1 MPPRPAPTPRRIS
14 RSASA
19 ATATLQERVD
29 ELEATVESL
38 GLERDEAVQ
47 QAAEYEERAVQW
59 EAYATAAERSS
70 ADRDAA
76 LRRLVSTDGD
86 DAETVDPEAD
96 ALEDVQRLVYRLRSS
111 LAFTLRLRMIFSTK
125 GHPTISMPTPTHR
138 SVPFS

>member
-38 GLERDEAVQ
+38 GSGRDEAVQ

-59 EAYATAAERSS
+59 EGARGAPR
-70 ADRDAA
+70 
-76 LRRLVSTDGD
+76 
-86 DAETVDPEAD
+86 ETEA
-96 ALEDVQRLVYRLRSS
+96 S
-111 LAFTLRLRMIFSTK
+111 
-125 GHPTISMPTPTHR
+125 
-138 SVPFS
+138 